1 MERNVL
7 SRAAEF
13 IKAQRQKKRWTKAV
27 SAMAA
32 VVVFCTTYAL
42 ILPAITLQAEC
53 GKEDHTH
60 SDACYTVETITPPAH
75 HALFSGDS
83 AGGRTPRA

>member
-27 SAMAA
+27 SAIA
-32 VVVFCTTYAL
+32 VRSVSP
-42 ILPAITLQAEC
+42 LPDRLQA
-53 GKEDHTH
+53 
-60 SDACYTVETITPPAH
+60 P
-75 HALFSGDS
+75 FSSCRDRMQS
-83 AGGRTPRA
+83 TYICRVV